1 MILFVFIDLTF
12 PLWLI
17 KYLSESIPD
26 INEILFHAVNLFM
39 RNYTLLIFFGGSCG
53 TRTRKSFGYEPN
65 ALTNCAKDPC
75 YGAFHAAVRL
85 SGLSEN

>member
-39 RNYTLLIFFGGSCG
+39 RNYTLLIFLVGPAGL
-53 TRTRKSFGYEPN
+53 EP
-65 ALTNCAKDPC
+65 AK
-75 YGAFHAAVRL
+75 L
-85 SGLSEN
+85 SVMSRMH

>member
-39 RNYTLLIFFGGSCG
+39 RNYTLLIFLVGPAGLEPA
-53 TRTRKSFGYEPN
+53 KSFGYEPN
-65 ALTNCAKDPC
+65 ALTSCAKDPC
-75 YGAFHAAVRL
+75 CGAFHAAVRL
-85 SGLSEN
+85 SGLSES